1 MTPQCHTMFSVCLF
15 FSLSSLLLWTARRD
29 RRCRRYGAGGGA
41 RGLCAVLSAAGVL
54 HLAGVEANG
63 PALRGGLRVFR
74 DQEAHHAWGDSQD
87 PPSLRESS
95 VEGANGGEVTR
106 VQTLRVVSHGP
117 DVQGAKPS
125 LRLIRRQ

>member
-1 MTPQCHTMFSVCLF
+1 MTPECHTMFSVCLF

-29 RRCRRYGAGGGA
+29 RRCRRFSVGGGA
-41 RGLCAVLSAAGVL
+41 RELSAVLSPTGVL
-54 HLAGVEANG
+54 HLTGVEANCPG
-63 PALRGGLRVFR
+63 LHGGLGVFR

-87 PPSLRESS
+87 PPSLRKSS
-95 VEGANGGEVTR
+95 VERGNGGEVAR

-117 DVQGAKPS
+117 DVQGAKPP